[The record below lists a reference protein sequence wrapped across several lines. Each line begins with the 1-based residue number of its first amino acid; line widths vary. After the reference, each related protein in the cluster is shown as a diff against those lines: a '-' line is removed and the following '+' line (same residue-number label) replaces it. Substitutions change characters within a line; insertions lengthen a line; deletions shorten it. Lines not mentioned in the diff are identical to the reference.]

1 MNKTEGHQFVPMKQS
16 WSLRLH
22 LTENWAPN

>member
-1 MNKTEGHQFVPMKQS
+1 MNKTEGRKILPMNQNKC
-16 WSLRLH
+16 LRLH